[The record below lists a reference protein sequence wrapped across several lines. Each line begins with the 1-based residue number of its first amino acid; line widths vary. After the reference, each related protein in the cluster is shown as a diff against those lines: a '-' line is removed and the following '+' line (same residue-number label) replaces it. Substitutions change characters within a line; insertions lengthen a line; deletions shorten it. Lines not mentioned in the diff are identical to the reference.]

1 VAEGDG
7 DLSDAG
13 QEQHIAVALHG
24 LSSLPPLLSS
34 IRIQYGLIFRSAAAC
49 SSGGDGSGQG
59 EEATNTD
66 RVKSNPIA
74 RAQIQ
79 PKNKAES
86 DGPCSRPSFHS
97 AHWVHGL
104 FGRSSLIPTLSR

>member
-1 VAEGDG
+1 VAEGDR
-7 DLSDAG
+7 DLSDAA

-49 SSGGDGSGQG
+49 SSGGDGAGQG

-74 RAQIQ
+74 RAQSNR
-79 PKNKAES
+79 KNKAGS
-86 DGPCSRPSFHS
+86 DGPCSRAGFYS
-97 AHWVHGL
+97 AHWVCGL
-104 FGRSSLIPTLSR
+104 LCKI